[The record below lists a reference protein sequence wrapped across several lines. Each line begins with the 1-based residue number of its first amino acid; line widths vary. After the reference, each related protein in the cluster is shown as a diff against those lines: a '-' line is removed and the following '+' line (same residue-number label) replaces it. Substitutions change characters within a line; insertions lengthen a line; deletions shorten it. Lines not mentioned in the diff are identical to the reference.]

1 MIDRPFI
8 KVWKD
13 GAVGRIELNRPEAL
27 NALNRQ
33 MMSAI
38 VGALQ
43 TFDEDAETAVVVIS
57 GAGRAFAAGADIDEM
72 AGDDPVRLEMLD
84 PFAVW
89 DQIRLIRKPLLA
101 AVHGFALGGG
111 FELAL
116 SCDLIFAAENT
127 QFGFP
132 EVKLGVMP
140 GVGGTVKL
148 TKALG
153 RHKALEWLWT
163 GARMTAEEACAHGL
177 VNRVVPADNLMEV
190 AMKMARKLSEQA
202 PLSLRLIKETV
213 NQAADLALY
222 EAMLIERK
230 NFYLLFASEDQKE
243 GMAAFREK
251 RKPVFKGR

>member
-1 MIDRPFI
+1 
-8 KVWKD
+8 
-13 GAVGRIELNRPEAL
+13 
-27 NALNRQ
+27 
-33 MMSAI
+33 MS
-38 VGALQ
+38 
-43 TFDEDAETAVVVIS
+43 
-57 GAGRAFAAGADIDEM
+57 R
-72 AGDDPVRLEMLD
+72 
-84 PFAVW
+84 
-89 DQIRLIRKPLLA
+89 
-101 AVHGFALGGG
+101 
-111 FELAL
+111 
-116 SCDLIFAAENT
+116 
-127 QFGFP
+127 
-132 EVKLGVMP
+132 
-140 GVGGTVKL
+140 
-148 TKALG
+148 
-153 RHKALEWLWT
+153 T